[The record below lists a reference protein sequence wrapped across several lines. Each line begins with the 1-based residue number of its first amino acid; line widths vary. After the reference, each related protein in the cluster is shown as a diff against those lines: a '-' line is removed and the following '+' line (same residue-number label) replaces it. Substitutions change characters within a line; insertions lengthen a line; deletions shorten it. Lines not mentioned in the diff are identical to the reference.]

1 MIPAKVIASFDI
13 TYTQC
18 LQADGSVLGLP
29 DFATSDHLKR
39 LYQALVL
46 TRVFDAKAIALQRT
60 GKMGTYP
67 SVLGQEAIGV
77 GIGAAMAVGDIF
89 CPYYRELGAQLWR
102 G

>member
-1 MIPAKVIASFDI
+1 MISAQMIASFNI
-13 TYTQC
+13 GYTQC
-18 LQADGSVLGLP
+18 LQPDGSTLGLP
-29 DFATSDHLKR
+29 DFATNDHLKR

-46 TRVFDAKAIALQRT
+46 TRIFDAKAIALQRT

-77 GIGAAMAVGDIF
+77 GIGAAMTAEDIF

-102 G
+102 